1 MTIHECYIFVSF
13 VNAKLSII
21 WLKDRALL
29 FCRSAT
35 TSGLAEL
42 YLFEHLHL
50 LLHELFIA
58 QEVIK
63 VLFLLEGLDLKHVH
77 KVLINDEFV
86 EAGCL
91 LWWASLLLVEK
102 EGRDALGVKTEV
114 HDFSPSHEVFH
125 LGVIIELPGSRV
137 LLIYED

>member
-21 WLKDRALL
+21 WLRDRALL
-29 FCRSAT
+29 FCRPAT
-35 TSGLAEL
+35 ASGLAEL

-77 KVLINDEFV
+77 
-86 EAGCL
+86 
-91 LWWASLLLVEK
+91 
-102 EGRDALGVKTEV
+102 
-114 HDFSPSHEVFH
+114 
-125 LGVIIELPGSRV
+125 
-137 LLIYED
+137 